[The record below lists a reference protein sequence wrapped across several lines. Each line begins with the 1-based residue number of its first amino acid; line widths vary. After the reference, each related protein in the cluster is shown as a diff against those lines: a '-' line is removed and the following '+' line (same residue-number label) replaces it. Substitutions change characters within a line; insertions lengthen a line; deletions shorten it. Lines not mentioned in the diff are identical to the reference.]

1 MENDDEELGA
11 EGRLLI
17 KRTPREEMCDAL
29 REEAEELREA
39 VDSLTF
45 GVHELELDEDHEL
58 YAELAKARAVM
69 EHIAWLLD
77 TNAIR
82 EGRSLR

>member
-1 MENDDEELGA
+1 MSRERVLVSASSGHHAIRCAMRSARSA
-11 EGRLLI
+11 EGLS
-17 KRTPREEMCDAL
+17 DA
-29 REEAEELREA
+29 
-39 VDSLTF
+39 VNSLTF

-58 YAELAKARAVM
+58 YGELAKARAVM
-69 EHIAWLLD
+69 EHIAWLLG